1 MELKIIDQMRSNR
14 FYLSFAL
21 LIISACIPLLIKDL
35 FIIYVLTLVNIFT
48 LYSSSWNLL
57 AYSGQGSLGHAAFLG
72 IGGFTSSLMAINL
85 GIPPMIGVI
94 IGGLFSA
101 FIGLL
106 IGLACVRLRA
116 WFLAMVT
123 FGFSVIAET
132 VTRYFDPITHGV
144 FGFQTPLL
152 VPSGL
157 PFYYLSLLI
166 AVLTIIFIYLVM
178 NSKIGLAF
186 RAIRENEQ
194 EARMSGINTA
204 TYKLLAFVLCTF
216 LAGLSGAIYAHFL
229 RYINVTIYNPAN
241 SFKPLMMAVIGGLG
255 TIEGPII
262 GSIILVFIESFLP
275 TLDKRINAVMGR
287 FFPEVSNV
295 GPPLRFLGI
304 GVFLVVIVIFVPK
317 GFSSLLRKIYNR
329 ALGSES
335 EAGGII
341 NE

>member
-1 MELKIIDQMRSNR
+1 MRSNR

-48 LYSSSWNLL
+48 MYSSSWNLL

-152 VPSGL
+152 VPSGT
-157 PFYYLSLLI
+157 PFYYLSLSI

-194 EARMSGINTA
+194 EARM
-204 TYKLLAFVLCTF
+204 
-216 LAGLSGAIYAHFL
+216 
-229 RYINVTIYNPAN
+229 
-241 SFKPLMMAVIGGLG
+241 
-255 TIEGPII
+255 
-262 GSIILVFIESFLP
+262 
-275 TLDKRINAVMGR
+275 
-287 FFPEVSNV
+287 
-295 GPPLRFLGI
+295 
-304 GVFLVVIVIFVPK
+304 
-317 GFSSLLRKIYNR
+317 
-329 ALGSES
+329 
-335 EAGGII
+335 
-341 NE
+341 